1 MEGFL
6 LPYAPPVKKLS
17 QKKGT
22 VTTGNVIC
30 KSDLIFSY
38 HNLNPNDLNLAYSEK
53 DSNAMNEHS
62 SPNPSLKPLI
72 VFTTAW
78 IQMS

>member
-17 QKKGT
+17 QKTGT

-30 KSDLIFSY
+30 KSDRIFSY
-38 HNLNPNDLNLAYSEK
+38 QNLNPNVLNLAYSEE
-53 DSNAMNEHS
+53 DSNAMNERPPPKKILLL
-62 SPNPSLKPLI
+62 SP
-72 VFTTAW
+72 
-78 IQMS
+78 

>member
-17 QKKGT
+17 HKKGT

-30 KSDLIFSY
+30 KSELIFFY
-38 HNLNPNDLNLAYSEK
+38 QNLNPNDLNLAYSEK
-53 DSNAMNEHS
+53 DSNAMNEHFY
-62 SPNPSLKPLI
+62 PNPSLKPMI

>member
-30 KSDLIFSY
+30 QSDLIFSY
-38 HNLNPNDLNLAYSEK
+38 QNLNPNDLK
-53 DSNAMNEHS
+53 DSNAMNEHP
-62 SPNPSLKPLI
+62 SPYPSLKPMI

-78 IQMS
+78 I